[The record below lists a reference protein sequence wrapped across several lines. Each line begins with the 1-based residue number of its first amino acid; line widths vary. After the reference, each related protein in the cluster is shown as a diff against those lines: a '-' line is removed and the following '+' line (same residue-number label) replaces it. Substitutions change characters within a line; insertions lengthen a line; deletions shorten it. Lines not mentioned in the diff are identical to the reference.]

1 MTQITRKIEFDAG
14 HRVLGHESKCANL
27 HGHRYVA
34 EITVSAKKLDSISR
48 VVDFS
53 VIKNEVGGWI
63 DKYWDHNMILN
74 TEDPLVKVHPHS
86 LESPAHHA
94 KRFCGRDPYIMPDGM
109 NPTAECMAEVLF
121 NQAIEILSPHKDLV
135 VVGVRLYETPNCWAD
150 YSK

>member
-48 VVDFS
+48 VIDFS
-53 VIKNEVGGWI
+53 VIKSEVGAWI
-63 DKYWDHNMILN
+63 DEYWDHNMILN
-74 TEDPLVKVHPHS
+74 SKDPLVNVYPNS
-86 LESPAHHA
+86 IESATHHA
-94 KRFCGRDPYIMPDGM
+94 FRLCGRNPYIMPEGM

-121 NQAIEILSPHKDLV
+121 NQAIKILSPHKDLV